1 MRTNPFSDVIAF
13 LFQPSW
19 TTAVFWLLLVTS
31 IGVAAYTLKRD
42 QSQRAV
48 THVWNW
54 LARLV
59 MGAMWWQQSLWKL
72 PPTYT
77 DQPDGTGGLHY
88 WIGEMAK
95 YSAFDFPSE
104 LCPEASCEPHF
115 YFFAPQ
121 VYSTEVLIAVSLIVG
136 LFSRVGALLGALMAA
151 NLWLGLYRAPYEWP
165 WTYFFLMVIQITFV
179 VYPPG
184 RSLGIDALLT
194 RRESGKVAATWRE
207 SVLKIAA

>member
-1 MRTNPFSDVIAF
+1 MRTNPFSDVISF

-19 TTAVFWLLLVTS
+19 TTAVFWPLLVTS
-31 IGVAAYTLKRD
+31 ISVAAYTLKRD

-59 MGAMWWQQSLWKL
+59 VGAMWWQQSLWKL

-95 YSAFDFPSE
+95 YSAFDFHRSFVQ
-104 LCPEASCEPHF
+104 SVVEPHF

-194 RRESGKVAATWRE
+194 RPESGKIAATWRE

>member
-1 MRTNPFSDVIAF
+1 MRTNPFFDVIAF

-19 TTAVFWLLLVTS
+19 TTAVFWLLLVTG
-31 IGVAAYTLKRD
+31 IGVAAYILKRD
-42 QSQRAV
+42 QSQRSV

-77 DQPDGTGGLHY
+77 DQPDGSGGLHY

-95 YSAFDFPSE
+95 YSAFDFQRNFVQKVV
-104 LCPEASCEPHF
+104 EPHF

-121 VYSTEVLIAVSLIVG
+121 VYSIEVLIAISLIVG

-194 RRESGKVAATWRE
+194 RRDPGRSTATWRE